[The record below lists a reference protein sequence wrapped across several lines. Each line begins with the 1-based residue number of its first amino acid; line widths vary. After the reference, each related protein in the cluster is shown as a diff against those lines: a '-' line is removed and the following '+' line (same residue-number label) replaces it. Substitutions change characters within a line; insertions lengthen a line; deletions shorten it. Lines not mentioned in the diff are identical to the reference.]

1 MPWVLLGTLR
11 YLYRLRFRGGG
22 GDPAEEL
29 LRDPWLAASVAGWG
43 ATVLWLIG

>member
-1 MPWVLLGTLR
+1 VLLGTMR
-11 YLYRLRFRGGG
+11 YLYRLRRRGGA

-29 LRDPWLAASVAGWG
+29 LRDPLLGAAVAGWL